1 MMHSH
6 VSGLHRRIIV
16 RPNPWTGSIRLTNPL
31 LESLVNRIFLTLAV
45 ITILCFL
52 GTGTLGLS
60 IGDVS
65 SPNPQT
71 QTGISTHMLVGM
83 GTLTFAMLVHAITL
97 TYFMGTGRWLE
108 ETSNAYAL
116 DASFYNTNQQIKYRI
131 VWSMTLCFVL
141 IITTGAMGTLAD
153 PATPMSL
160 DGTLGLKGSQ
170 FHFFTAVTT
179 IIVNLLTYFSE
190 FIAISRSTTLVESVL
205 AEVGRIRTERGL
217 PT

>member
-1 MMHSH
+1 VEIILRPVPEGDKALFTRMP
-6 VSGLHRRIIV
+6 VEELVKRII
-16 RPNPWTGSIRLTNPL
+16 
-31 LESLVNRIFLTLAV
+31 LTLAV
-45 ITILCFL
+45 VTILCFVV
-52 GTGTLGLS
+52 TATLGLN

-83 GTLTFAMLVHAITL
+83 GTLSFAMLVHAITL

-116 DASFYNTNQQIKYRI
+116 DESFYNTNQRIKYRV
-131 VWSMTLCFVL
+131 VWGMMVCFVL
-141 IITTGAMGTLAD
+141 LITTGALGALAD

-160 DGTLGLKGSQ
+160 DGTMGLKGSQ
-170 FHFFTAVTT
+170 FHFFTAITT

-190 FIAISRSTTLVESVL
+190 FIAISRNTTIVESVL
-205 AEVGRIRTERGL
+205 AEVARIRAERGL

>member
-1 MMHSH
+1 MSAVEIILRPVPEGDKALFTRMP
-6 VSGLHRRIIV
+6 VEELVKRII
-16 RPNPWTGSIRLTNPL
+16 
-31 LESLVNRIFLTLAV
+31 LTLAV
-45 ITILCFL
+45 VTILCFVV
-52 GTGTLGLS
+52 TATLGLN

-83 GTLTFAMLVHAITL
+83 GTLSFAMLVHAITL

-116 DASFYNTNQQIKYRI
+116 DESFYNTNQRIKYRV
-131 VWSMTLCFVL
+131 VWGMMVCFVL
-141 IITTGAMGTLAD
+141 LITTGALGALAD

-160 DGTLGLKGSQ
+160 DGTMGLKGSQ
-170 FHFFTAVTT
+170 FHFFTAITT

-190 FIAISRSTTLVESVL
+190 FIAISRNTTIVESVL
-205 AEVGRIRTERGL
+205 AEVARIRAERGL

>member
-1 MMHSH
+1 MEIILRPVPEGDKALFTRMP
-6 VSGLHRRIIV
+6 VEELVKRII
-16 RPNPWTGSIRLTNPL
+16 
-31 LESLVNRIFLTLAV
+31 LTLAV
-45 ITILCFL
+45 VTILCFVV
-52 GTGTLGLS
+52 TATLGLN

-83 GTLTFAMLVHAITL
+83 GTLSFAMLVHAITL

-116 DASFYNTNQQIKYRI
+116 DESFYNTNQRIKYRV
-131 VWSMTLCFVL
+131 VWGMMVCFVL
-141 IITTGAMGTLAD
+141 LITTGALGALAD

-160 DGTLGLKGSQ
+160 DGTMGLKGSQ
-170 FHFFTAVTT
+170 FHFFTAITT

-190 FIAISRSTTLVESVL
+190 FIAISRNTTIVESVL
-205 AEVGRIRTERGL
+205 AEVARIRAERGL

>member
-1 MMHSH
+1 MP
-6 VSGLHRRIIV
+6 VKKI
-16 RPNPWTGSIRLTNPL
+16 
-31 LESLVNRIFLTLAV
+31 VNRIFLTLAV
-45 ITILCFL
+45 LTVLCFAVNI
-52 GTGTLGLS
+52 TLGLR

-71 QTGISTHMLVGM
+71 QTGISIHMLVGM
-83 GTLTFAMLVHAITL
+83 GTLMFAMLVHAITL

-116 DASFYNTNQQIKYRI
+116 DESFYNTNQRIKYRV
-131 VWSMTLCFVL
+131 VWGMTLCFVL
-141 IITTGAMGTLAD
+141 LITTGALGALAD

-170 FHFFTAVTT
+170 FHFFTAITT
-179 IIVNLLTYFSE
+179 VIVNLLTYFSE
-190 FIAISRSTTLVESVL
+190 FIAISRNTTIVESVL
-205 AEVGRIRTERGL
+205 AEVGRIRADRGL